1 MFWCGRLCIASQAPT
16 GGVFVQDLT
25 TVTVSNLDEVILVMT
40 KGYKNRA
47 VGSHNVNEHSSRSHL
62 VLSVQVRSCG
72 CDCSTH
78 LLFCYYYHNYTVIDC
93 DLDGIADILCFLHM
107 LACV

>member
-1 MFWCGRLCIASQAPT
+1 MSSSMFESCFEVLLGVFLRWQAPT

-25 TVTVSNLDEVILVMT
+25 TITVSSLDEVLLVMT

-62 VLSVQVRSCG
+62 VLSVQV
-72 CDCSTH
+72 
-78 LLFCYYYHNYTVIDC
+78 L
-93 DLDGIADILCFLHM
+93 
-107 LACV
+107 

>member
-1 MFWCGRLCIASQAPT
+1 MHVLLVMFFPNYLLGIRVLRLQAPT

-25 TVTVSNLDEVILVMT
+25 TVTVSNLEEVILVMT

-62 VLSVQVRSCG
+62 VLSVQVQSCLT
-72 CDCSTH
+72 SVS
-78 LLFCYYYHNYTVIDC
+78 VIDSNWHR
-93 DLDGIADILCFLHM
+93 DVVIYD
-107 LACV
+107 